1 MKSLNFRGGF
11 TTKQYLGGK
20 LPKKATRTICRCERG
35 LGKKEVVV
43 FLIGVDTPIHT
54 RFMVIGTV
62 MSLYVATVLFLNI
75 SLVFYLWTRLLGA
88 LSQVQI
94 LWNCLTLFSMKNS
107 LSFRKAQ
114 FASFNNTNFNSRK
127 KKRFKMIPERLIASG
142 DMVGWDN
149 HKIVISYNHMY
160 QILPVCFN

>member
-20 LPKKATRTICRCERG
+20 LPKKGTRTICRCERG
-35 LGKKEVVV
+35 LGKKDVVV
-43 FLIGVDTPIHT
+43 FLIVVDTPIHT

-94 LWNCLTLFSMKNS
+94 LWNCLTLFSVKNS
-107 LSFRKAQ
+107 LSFRKAR
-114 FASFNNTNFNSRK
+114 FASFNNTNFNSS
-127 KKRFKMIPERLIASG
+127 KKRGLKWFLKDLLPVVTWLVGITTRLSS
-142 DMVGWDN
+142 VTTTC
-149 HKIVISYNHMY
+149 Y